1 MDRDRNPYTP
11 NAGAPPRYLAGRRS
25 EVDDFRVL
33 LRRLGNGYTEQSLVV
48 TGLRG
53 VGKTVLLREY
63 QKIATE
69 ENWVAVDAEV
79 SKNTPFGPQ
88 MANLARRALLQTSP
102 RARWGERARRAAAV
116 LKSFS
121 LTVQPDGTLTAGL
134 DVEAEPGLADTG
146 NLNDDLADVFEAV
159 GHAALECSRGVVFL
173 FDEIQF
179 LSKNELEALIGAVHR
194 TVQRQLPVTFAGAGL
209 PQLPG
214 LAGDAKSY
222 AERLFKFPLIGELDR
237 EAAAKALVEPA
248 RAEEVRFQSG
258 AVELVLDYTEGYPY
272 FIQEFGRAVWNLA
285 DGPVVTAADT
295 EDALAL
301 VEAELDESFF
311 RSRIQRSTAEE
322 RRYMRAM
329 AELGPDAQKAADV
342 AEVLGKAS
350 EQVAPLRARLIN
362 KGLLYTPQY
371 GFAKFT
377 VPQFD
382 CFMRRHM
389 SLDAVKSV
397 AE

>member
-1 MDRDRNPYTP
+1 MDRALNPYTP
-11 NAGAPPRYLAGRRS
+11 NAGAPPRYLAGRRA
-25 EVDDFRVL
+25 EVEDFRVL
-33 LRRLGNGYTEQSLVV
+33 LKRLRSGYTEQSLVV

-53 VGKTVLLREY
+53 VGKTVLLGEY
-63 QKIATE
+63 HKIAAE
-69 ENWVAVDAEV
+69 EGWVAADAEV
-79 SKNTPFGPQ
+79 SKSTPFGPQ
-88 MANLARRALLQTSP
+88 MANMARRALLQISP
-102 RARWGERARRAAAV
+102 RARWGDRAKTAAAV

-134 DVEAEPGLADTG
+134 DVDAEMGRADTG
-146 NLNDDLADVFEAV
+146 NLNDDLADLFEAI
-159 GHAALECSRGVVFL
+159 GNAALEKGGGVVFL

-179 LSKNELEALIGAVHR
+179 LSKRELEALIGAVHR

-222 AERLFKFPLIGELDR
+222 AERLFKFPMIGELPEP
-237 EAAAKALVEPA
+237 EATQALVEPA
-248 RAEEVRFQSG
+248 RLEGVDFAG
-258 AVELVLDYTEGYPY
+258 AAVTMILKYTEGYPY

-285 DGPVVTAADT
+285 EGPTITA
-295 EDALAL
+295 EDAAAAQVI

-311 RSRIQRSTAEE
+311 RARIQRSTLEE

-342 AEVLGKAS
+342 AEVLGKGS
-350 EQVAPLRARLIN
+350 QQVAPLRARLIS
-362 KGLLYTPQY
+362 KGLLYTPRY
-371 GFAKFT
+371 GYAKFT

-382 CFMRRHM
+382 RFMRRYM
-389 SLDAVKSV
+389 DRDAEEMPDS
-397 AE
+397 

>member
-1 MDRDRNPYTP
+1 
-11 NAGAPPRYLAGRRS
+11 
-25 EVDDFRVL
+25 VL
-33 LRRLGNGYTEQSLVV
+33 LGQ
-48 TGLRG
+48 
-53 VGKTVLLREY
+53 Y
-63 QKIATE
+63 QKIAAE
-69 ENWVAVDAEV
+69 EGWVAVDAEV
-79 SKNTPFGPQ
+79 SKSTPFAPQ

-121 LTVQPDGTLTAGL
+121 LTAQPDGTLTAGL
-134 DVEAEPGLADTG
+134 DVEPEPGLADTG

-159 GHAALECSRGVVFL
+159 GHAASESSRGVVFL

-179 LSKNELEALIGAVHR
+179 LSKNELETLIGAVHR

-222 AERLFKFPLIGELDR
+222 AERLFKFPMIGELDR
-237 EAAAKALVEPA
+237 DAASEALTEPA
-248 RAEEVRFQSG
+248 RIEGVTYEQA
-258 AVELVLDYTEGYPY
+258 AVQLVLVYTEGYPY

-285 DGPVVTAADT
+285 DGPSITRADADAAMT
-295 EDALAL
+295 L
-301 VEAELDESFF
+301 VEAELDESFS

-329 AELGPDAQKAADV
+329 AELGSDAQKAADV
-342 AEVLGKAS
+342 AEVLGKTS
-350 EQVAPLRARLIN
+350 EQIAPLRARLIN
-362 KGLLYTPQY
+362 NGLLYTPRY
-371 GFAKFT
+371 GYAKFT

-382 CFMRRHM
+382 RFMRRHVG
-389 SLDAVKSV
+389 LDSV
-397 AE
+397 RAGAGH

>member
-1 MDRDRNPYTP
+1 MDRANNPYTP
-11 NAGAPPRYLAGRRS
+11 NAGAPPRYLAGRRA
-25 EVDDFRVL
+25 EVEDFRVL
-33 LRRLGNGYTEQSLVV
+33 LKRLGRGYTEQSLVV

-53 VGKTVLLREY
+53 VGKTVLLGEY
-63 QKIATE
+63 QKIAAE
-69 ENWVAVDAEV
+69 EDWVAVDAEV
-79 SKNTPFGPQ
+79 SKSTPFAPQ
-88 MANLARRALLQTSP
+88 MANLARRALLQASP
-102 RARWGERARRAAAV
+102 RAKWGDRGRRAAAV

-134 DVEAEPGLADTG
+134 DVDAAAGQADTG
-146 NLNDDLADVFEAV
+146 NLNDDLADVLEAV
-159 GHAALECSRGVVFL
+159 GNAASECSRGVVFL

-179 LSKNELEALIGAVHR
+179 LSKLELEALIGAVHR

-222 AERLFKFPLIGELDR
+222 AERLFKFPMIGELDR
-237 EAAAKALVEPA
+237 DAACDALVEPA
-248 RAEEVRFQSG
+248 RAEGVEFEPR
-258 AVELVLDYTEGYPY
+258 AVDLILEYTEGYPY

-285 DGPVVTAADT
+285 AGPAITAD
-295 EDALAL
+295 DAESAQEL

-329 AELGPDAQKAADV
+329 AELGSDAQKASDV

-362 KGLLYTPQY
+362 KGLLYTPRY
-371 GFAKFT
+371 GYAKFT

-382 CFMRRHM
+382 RFMRRHM
-389 SLDAVKSV
+389 GLDAAQVP
-397 AE
+397 EH

>member
-1 MDRDRNPYTP
+1 MDRANNPYTP
-11 NAGAPPRYLAGRRS
+11 NAGAPPRYLAGRRA
-25 EVDDFRVL
+25 EVEDFRVL
-33 LRRLGNGYTEQSLVV
+33 LKRLGRGYTEQSLVV

-53 VGKTVLLREY
+53 VGKTVLLGEY
-63 QKIATE
+63 QKIAAE
-69 ENWVAVDAEV
+69 EDWVAVDAEV
-79 SKNTPFGPQ
+79 SKSTPFAPQ
-88 MANLARRALLQTSP
+88 MANLARRALLQASP
-102 RARWGERARRAAAV
+102 RARWGDRGRRAAAV

-134 DVEAEPGLADTG
+134 DVDAAAGQADTG
-146 NLNDDLADVFEAV
+146 NLNDDLADVFEAI
-159 GHAALECSRGVVFL
+159 GNAASECSRGVVFL

-179 LSKNELEALIGAVHR
+179 LSKLELEALIGAVHR

-222 AERLFKFPLIGELDR
+222 AERLFKFPMIGELDR
-237 EAAAKALVEPA
+237 DAASDALVEPA
-248 RAEEVRFQSG
+248 RAE
-258 AVELVLDYTEGYPY
+258 AVTFEPRAVDLILEYTEGYPY

-285 DGPVVTAADT
+285 AGPAITAADA
-295 EDALAL
+295 ESAQEL

-329 AELGPDAQKAADV
+329 AELGSDAQKASEV
-342 AEVLGKAS
+342 AKDLGKAS
-350 EQVAPLRARLIN
+350 EQVAPLRARLIT
-362 KGLLYTPQY
+362 KGLLYTPRY
-371 GFAKFT
+371 GYAKFT

-382 CFMRRHM
+382 RFMRRHM
-389 SLDAVKSV
+389 GLDAARVP
-397 AE
+397 EH